1 MRFKDCGKC
10 IQELDI
16 SNNYNFSEISEIGYI
31 AESPNFVTFIANK
44 TSLNNILLKELD
56 IPRLF
61 RNLKRFEFAEN
72 IYFLRFDFMNQV
84 FSAAT

>member
-1 MRFKDCGKC
+1 LSSIK
-10 IQELDI
+10 IL
-16 SNNYNFSEISEIGYI
+16 NNI

-56 IPRLF
+56 IPNLF

-72 IYFLRFDFMNQV
+72 VQMLRFDFMNELFTTAKQLEVLNLSGLKFTQV
-84 FSAAT
+84 